1 MDSPDDIVSMPP
13 TSICSP
19 PCTISDTLS
28 QSNSVSSAQREEKRY
43 TLPNHPT
50 PRFTP
55 FTAPWV
61 AARLKENPDRA
72 IGILRNWAHPRRH
85 REISRQTIEDI
96 NLLRDGDA
104 VDALK
109 ELENPRVFKRGNKG
123 LKLNLQTTIVTLD
136 NRTEH
141 TADALIDSGCEGSC
155 IDVKY
160 VRKNGLVTTKLAR
173 PIPVH
178 NADGQPNSEGP
189 ISECVALELRIG
201 SHWERVDFGVTNL
214 GKGEIFLGYD
224 WLKLHNPNIDWQQGS
239 VLFNRC
245 PPRCQPHTHARSM
258 DFDFEDDG
266 EDDDDDERIDLRHI
280 LEDGDQLL
288 MVDPT
293 PALNIRASSN
303 IAMDLAIKANEK
315 KPKKAWTESVPKYL
329 HDYADVFTKQEFDE
343 LPPHRPWDHAI
354 ELLPGSENRLDCKIY
369 PLSVYEQEKLDEFL
383 EENLNTGRIR
393 PSKSPMASPFFF
405 IKKKDGGLRPVQ
417 DYRKLNDMTIK
428 NRYPLPLITELID
441 ALQNAK
447 YFTKLD
453 VRWGY
458 NNVRIKEGDEHKA
471 AFRCNRGL
479 FEPLVMFFGLT
490 NSPATFQTMMNDIF
504 HVEVSQGHVLIYLDD
519 ILIFDKDLDTHH
531 KHVREVMEQLRKN
544 KLYLKPEKCEFDA
557 LEVEYLGVLVSE
569 GHVRMDP
576 VKVEGIADWPTPQDK
591 HDVQSFLGF
600 CNFYRRFIH
609 HYAGIARPLNV
620 LTGNTPFEWTPECD
634 EAFTKLKT
642 VITTAPVLII
652 PNNHD
657 KFRLEADASVY
668 ALGAILSQQQEGKW
682 KPAGFVSKAFNPTQ
696 RNYEIYDR
704 ELLAIMTALQ
714 DFRKHLMTAKQ
725 TFEIWTDH
733 ANLQYFKKPQKLNR
747 RQARWLTELQE
758 FHFTLHHIPGK
769 SNSKADILSR
779 RPGFEKGVND
789 NDDTIL
795 LPNSLFSS
803 KDTLESDI
811 APLSLRLIS
820 HELTPITFLPR
831 ILRIRHNLDKAV
843 KKMIKKGDP
852 DWKIL
857 DDGTRTYRDR
867 VYVPV
872 DKALRGD
879 IISQHHDT
887 PMSGHYGRFKTAEN
901 ILRDY
906 WWPTLHRDIRVYVD
920 GCETC
925 QRTKAHRI
933 PSKTPLHPFGP
944 PSRPWEVIT
953 VDLVGPIPE
962 CQGYNAVLTIVDWFT
977 KAVKFEATHLELT
990 SEGFAK
996 ILRDRVIRDHGLPRR
1011 IIHDRDTQFMS
1022 KYMTDLFNLLG
1033 TSQNPS
1039 TAYHPQT
1046 DGQTERMNQTLEQYL
1061 RSFINYHQDNW
1072 KEWLA
1077 IAEFSYND
1085 SVHAATQQT
1094 PFFLNY
1100 GQHPWKGTD
1109 VRREARNP
1117 SAGQFADWMKKV
1129 REDAQAA
1136 LRQSAERMKTAY
1148 DKHARPSI
1156 AYSKGE
1162 KVYLES
1168 TNLKTD
1174 RPSKKLDDKRFGPFE
1189 IIQKKGES
1197 SYELKLPEHW
1207 PAIHPIF
1214 NESYLSPFKKSRY
1227 RNQQK
1232 PPAPPPIEVEG
1243 EQEYN
1248 VEEIRDSR
1256 KRRGKV
1262 QYLVHWE
1269 GYPREEDTWEP
1280 AENLKHAQELITEFH
1295 EQYPD
1300 KPMAMII
1307 RTMNREDKLKDFL
1320 KYPKLYNYIFDTPGD
1335 GFQTPKP
1342 STNLDVI
1349 LPLSP
1354 EHTDVLLEGEP
1365 DVLPSLPLKTRRVWI
1380 YETHPVNAITLV
1392 IRLDSDHIPIRRYH
1406 LLNPVS
1412 EREIVKRY
1420 GHLPPQQTR
1429 FAPPWLVRDHSR
1441 HLQVAQ

>member
-123 LKLNLQTTIVTLD
+123 LKLNLQTTVVTLD

-266 EDDDDDERIDLRHI
+266 EDEDDDERIDLRHI

-369 PLSVYEQEKLDEFL
+369 PLSVHEQEKLDEFL

-779 RPGFEKGVND
+779 
-789 NDDTIL
+789 
-795 LPNSLFSS
+795 
-803 KDTLESDI
+803 
-811 APLSLRLIS
+811 
-820 HELTPITFLPR
+820 
-831 ILRIRHNLDKAV
+831 
-843 KKMIKKGDP
+843 
-852 DWKIL
+852 
-857 DDGTRTYRDR
+857 
-867 VYVPV
+867 
-872 DKALRGD
+872 
-879 IISQHHDT
+879 
-887 PMSGHYGRFKTAEN
+887 
-901 ILRDY
+901 
-906 WWPTLHRDIRVYVD
+906 
-920 GCETC
+920 
-925 QRTKAHRI
+925 
-933 PSKTPLHPFGP
+933 
-944 PSRPWEVIT
+944 
-953 VDLVGPIPE
+953 
-962 CQGYNAVLTIVDWFT
+962 
-977 KAVKFEATHLELT
+977 
-990 SEGFAK
+990 
-996 ILRDRVIRDHGLPRR
+996 
-1011 IIHDRDTQFMS
+1011 
-1022 KYMTDLFNLLG
+1022 
-1033 TSQNPS
+1033 
-1039 TAYHPQT
+1039 
-1046 DGQTERMNQTLEQYL
+1046 
-1061 RSFINYHQDNW
+1061 
-1072 KEWLA
+1072 
-1077 IAEFSYND
+1077 
-1085 SVHAATQQT
+1085 
-1094 PFFLNY
+1094 
-1100 GQHPWKGTD
+1100 
-1109 VRREARNP
+1109 
-1117 SAGQFADWMKKV
+1117 
-1129 REDAQAA
+1129 
-1136 LRQSAERMKTAY
+1136 
-1148 DKHARPSI
+1148 
-1156 AYSKGE
+1156 
-1162 KVYLES
+1162 
-1168 TNLKTD
+1168 
-1174 RPSKKLDDKRFGPFE
+1174 
-1189 IIQKKGES
+1189 
-1197 SYELKLPEHW
+1197 
-1207 PAIHPIF
+1207 
-1214 NESYLSPFKKSRY
+1214 
-1227 RNQQK
+1227 
-1232 PPAPPPIEVEG
+1232 
-1243 EQEYN
+1243 
-1248 VEEIRDSR
+1248 
-1256 KRRGKV
+1256 
-1262 QYLVHWE
+1262 
-1269 GYPREEDTWEP
+1269 
-1280 AENLKHAQELITEFH
+1280 
-1295 EQYPD
+1295 
-1300 KPMAMII
+1300 
-1307 RTMNREDKLKDFL
+1307 
-1320 KYPKLYNYIFDTPGD
+1320 
-1335 GFQTPKP
+1335 
-1342 STNLDVI
+1342 
-1349 LPLSP
+1349 
-1354 EHTDVLLEGEP
+1354 
-1365 DVLPSLPLKTRRVWI
+1365 
-1380 YETHPVNAITLV
+1380 
-1392 IRLDSDHIPIRRYH
+1392 
-1406 LLNPVS
+1406 
-1412 EREIVKRY
+1412 
-1420 GHLPPQQTR
+1420 
-1429 FAPPWLVRDHSR
+1429 
-1441 HLQVAQ
+1441 